1 MGYYTNYRLY
11 VPDVDPI
18 VADDLQREIDKMN
31 VFQDND
37 VKSNYLYAYDKW
49 YDYEKDMC
57 ILSKRFPE
65 ILFEL
70 SGEGDDSDDLWITYF

>member
-49 YDYEKDMC
+49 YD
-57 ILSKRFPE
+57 
-65 ILFEL
+65 
-70 SGEGDDSDDLWITYF
+70 